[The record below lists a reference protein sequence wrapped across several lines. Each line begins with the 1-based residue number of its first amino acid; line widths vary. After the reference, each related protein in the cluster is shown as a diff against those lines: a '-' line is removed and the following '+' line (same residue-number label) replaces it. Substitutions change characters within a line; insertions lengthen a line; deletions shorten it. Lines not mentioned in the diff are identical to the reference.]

1 MIRDLI
7 AILPAKARKRV
18 RPDLLPQGEAE
29 LNAELQARRKHRD
42 AERAIHGGRR

>member
-7 AILPAKARKRV
+7 AILPAKARERV

-29 LNAELQARRKHRD
+29 LNARLAARKAVR
-42 AERAIHGGRR
+42 RAYSKVQR